1 MARFFFLWM
10 ILGIPFVGMGQRKS
24 ATPQKKA
31 NSTQNSSWG
40 VGVNT
45 NTNSG
50 LLGGFSFLKIFPN
63 RSFVN
68 IDFTNTKDYREFDSP
83 FSYNGRNYVEGKL
96 NYLINFRPEYGRQWS
111 LLKHASEGG
120 TSLNGRIATGPTI
133 GIQKPY
139 MVEIT
144 YTDPGS
150 GRPTS
155 KTGTV
160 PMARALDNTYS
171 KSIINGEGSFF
182 DGISQA
188 KFIPGWH
195 LKTALEFK
203 FETLKQN
210 YLAVETGFIIDYFSQ
225 PVEILNQTTPRSV
238 YTTGYVTFFFGKSK

>member
-1 MARFFFLWM
+1 MPRFFFLWV
-10 ILGIPFVGMGQRKS
+10 ILGVPYLMMGQRKS
-24 ATPQKKA
+24 AAPQKKE
-31 NSTQNSSWG
+31 TQTQSSSWG
-40 VGVNT
+40 FGVNT

-50 LLGGFSFLKIFPN
+50 ILGGFSFLKTFKN

-68 IDFTNTKDYREFDSP
+68 LDLTNTKDYREFDSP
-83 FSYNGRNYVEGKL
+83 YSYNGKSFVEGKL

-111 LLKHASEGG
+111 LLKQASDGG

-139 MVEIT
+139 FVDIV
-144 YTDPGS
+144 YTDAGGKS
-150 GRPTS
+150 LTTS
-155 KTGTV
+155 V
-160 PMARALDNTYS
+160 PMAKALDNS
-171 KSIINGEGSFF
+171 FNKSIISGEGSFF
-182 DGISQA
+182 SGLSKA

-210 YLAVETGFIIDYFSQ
+210 YLSLETGFIVDYFSQ

>member
-1 MARFFFLWM
+1 MPRFFFFWV
-10 ILGIPFVGMGQRKS
+10 ILVVPFLMMGQRKS
-24 ATPQKKA
+24 ATPLKKE
-31 NSTQNSSWG
+31 TQTQSSSWG
-40 VGVNT
+40 IGLNT

-50 LLGGFSFLKIFPN
+50 ILGGFSFLKTFKN

-68 IDFTNTKDYREFDSP
+68 LDLTNTKDYREFDSP
-83 FSYNGRNYVEGKL
+83 YSYNGKSFVEGKL

-111 LLKHASEGG
+111 LFKQASDGG

-139 MVEIT
+139 FVDIV
-144 YTDPGS
+144 YTEAG
-150 GRPTS
+150 GKTLTTS
-155 KTGTV
+155 V
-160 PMARALDNTYS
+160 PMAKALDNSYN
-171 KSIINGEGSFF
+171 KSIISGEGSIFSGF
-182 DGISQA
+182 SEA

-210 YLAVETGFIIDYFSQ
+210 YLAVETGFIVDYFSQ
-225 PVEILNQTTPRSV
+225 PVEILNQTAPRSV